1 MGFMFNFFRKK
12 ANAKKQEYLEKCNR
26 ELHPYMAEGLMR
38 VVFQTTE
45 FTVLCVVNSVYA
57 IMIHSAIDT
66 ETKLTC
72 GMHFR
77 GGEFKMFMEEP
88 TMENFK
94 WFNYACQ
101 KQGEKRGFAFTPDLI
116 AKFRELRK
124 KLEAEGK
131 IEVDLELEKRL
142 VAEAK
147 RKYPHI
153 G

>member
-1 MGFMFNFFRKK
+1 
-12 ANAKKQEYLEKCNR
+12 
-26 ELHPYMAEGLMR
+26 MR

-45 FTVLCVVNSVYA
+45 FTVVCVVKYVYA

-72 GMHFR
+72 GMVFIGR
-77 GGEFKMFMEEP
+77 EFKMFMEEP
-88 TMENFK
+88 TLENFK
-94 WFNYACQ
+94 CFNYVCQ
-101 KQGEKRGFAFTPDLI
+101 QRGEKRGFAFTPDLI
-116 AKFRELRK
+116 AKFRGLRK
-124 KLEAEGK
+124 TLEAEGK

>member
-1 MGFMFNFFRKK
+1 
-12 ANAKKQEYLEKCNR
+12 
-26 ELHPYMAEGLMR
+26 MR
-38 VVFQTTE
+38 VVFQTTV

-77 GGEFKMFMEEP
+77 GGEFKKFMEEP

-101 KQGEKRGFAFTPDLI
+101 QRGEKRGFAFTPNLI

>member
-1 MGFMFNFFRKK
+1 MFDFFRKK

-38 VVFQTTE
+38 AVFQTTE
-45 FTVLCVVNSVYA
+45 FTVVCVANSAYA

-72 GMHFR
+72 GMVFIGR
-77 GGEFKMFMEEP
+77 EFKMFMEEP

-94 WFNYACQ
+94 CFNYVCQ
-101 KQGEKRGFAFTPDLI
+101 QRGEKRGFAFTPDLI